1 MTELI
6 IASLLEYQ
14 LIFDIVRVSVECYTS
29 VKVCK
34 FVLTNIKA
42 VYKHIW
48 HTLYIK
54 DIYIYIYIYM
64 YVYYIVGRRRCK
76 ITSLGT

>member
-48 HTLYIK
+48 HICQVK
-54 DIYIYIYIYM
+54 SIYKSVPCPYTHTRTYPHIH
-64 YVYYIVGRRRCK
+64 
-76 ITSLGT
+76 T

>member
-6 IASLLEYQ
+6 IASLLKNQ
-14 LIFDIVRVSVECYTS
+14 LIFDIVRVSVECYTF

-54 DIYIYIYIYM
+54 GIYIYIYIYIYM
-64 YVYYIVGRRRCK
+64 YIILWEEDDAK
-76 ITSLGT
+76 